1 MLAELDPKLEPIN
14 MGQVGYGVDQA
25 YLWYRRDADDLDV
38 DVHILA
44 FTTHD
49 LLRMQSDKFMG
60 IPRPMVILK
69 DGTPVVA
76 NVPISE
82 PTYAMPVWLAEILN
96 RADGLRTVKLATAI
110 RKKLDVAPRKVP
122 GAVDARGAEEVK
134 TVVARLFEDL
144 RDYDSARSRTTVL
157 VYFPSLEEL
166 QRPTGELEY
175 WLSFVRSNARRL
187 DIPFI
192 DFVSL
197 FAELPAADVT
207 RLFVDGYHFSE
218 WGHALVAREL
228 LRGLRDDS
236 QVTGRSTARR
246 GSTGDQPTPTPA
258 GTPNGH
264 VVPSDVGNTIG
275 VGVVA
280 PVPTTPYTGPSTVST
295 NGMLIENVV
304 ISGEQ
309 IFITGDNVTLR
320 NVIIDV
326 DDWNGITFAGANN
339 ARLEYSKIH
348 NSRYGKAIKLEGG
361 IGIHIENNEISG
373 GQDFFFFTY
382 DLDEVYIEN
391 NYMHHVVGDEDAHCD
406 GFQWFESFDNQ
417 NFYIRG
423 NYITANNPEIGMTDL
438 LVVTDPTANVLFEN
452 NYLGLF
458 GFYTLR
464 WCAWCSGDF
473 TIQNNVYAQE
483 FKTAFT
489 EPGYP
494 THAIDSDHPTAGG
507 VYRCNRYEDGD
518 FIEQTYVR
526 GVTHDTT
533 GCPSYP

>member
-1 MLAELDPKLEPIN
+1 MLR
-14 MGQVGYGVDQA
+14 QS
-25 YLWYRRDADDLDV
+25 YRK
-38 DVHILA
+38 
-44 FTTHD
+44 THSIV
-49 LLRMQSDKFMG
+49 RKC
-60 IPRPMVILK
+60 R
-69 DGTPVVA
+69 
-76 NVPISE
+76 
-82 PTYAMPVWLAEILN
+82 
-96 RADGLRTVKLATAI
+96 RA
-110 RKKLDVAPRKVP
+110 
-122 GAVDARGAEEVK
+122 
-134 TVVARLFEDL
+134 
-144 RDYDSARSRTTVL
+144 
-157 VYFPSLEEL
+157 
-166 QRPTGELEY
+166 
-175 WLSFVRSNARRL
+175 W
-187 DIPFI
+187 
-192 DFVSL
+192 
-197 FAELPAADVT
+197 
-207 RLFVDGYHFSE
+207 
-218 WGHALVAREL
+218 
-228 LRGLRDDS
+228 
-236 QVTGRSTARR
+236 RSTALSADTYLSGVGLVLNHSLVGPFGLFVGALVLTSACGDGEMSEVPGEARLGPEASDDGEMCSSGICIDAPAN
-246 GSTGDQPTPTPA
+246 GSPPPPPT
-258 GTPNGH
+258 GTPYGH

-280 PVPTTPYTGPSTVST
+280 PVPTTPYTGPTTVST
-295 NGMLIENVV
+295 NGTLIENVV

-320 NVIIDV
+320 NVVIDV
-326 DDWNGITFAGANN
+326 NDWNGITFAGANN